1 MKSRPLEQVCKSVK
15 NCFAMDGACLTFVS
29 APPLTT
35 CSCYRVTQGAKI
47 VKWVTFSTALTEQ
60 CVKSDKT
67 YPLWSEWVK
76 RKRKVFY
83 TAEIPVFA
91 RNKYNKTFREMMF

>member
-1 MKSRPLEQVCKSVK
+1 ME
-15 NCFAMDGACLTFVS
+15 GACLIFVS

-35 CSCYRVTQGAKI
+35 CSWYRVTQGAKN

-67 YPLWSEWVK
+67 YPLWGEWVK
-76 RKRKVFY
+76 RQRKIFY
-83 TAEIPVFA
+83 TAEIHVIA
-91 RNKYNKTFREMMF
+91 MNKYIISL

>member
-1 MKSRPLEQVCKSVK
+1 MENS
-15 NCFAMDGACLTFVS
+15 CLIFVS
-29 APPLTT
+29 AHPLTT
-35 CSCYRVTQGAKI
+35 CSWYRVTQGAKI

-67 YPLWSEWVK
+67 YPLRSEWVK
-76 RKRKVFY
+76 RKWKIVY

-91 RNKYNKTFREMMF
+91 INKYIKTFREMMF